1 MSGRKEREKLKAKA
15 KFGPCKNRTE
25 ATQKRLEMY
34 RTRPKRDR
42 TGRILYEA
50 YQSRTTTPEQG
61 RIQPDRRWF
70 GNTHVVGQDQLARFR
85 EEMASAERNPYAVL
99 LRSRKLPWAL
109 VNDNRATDPN
119 LNGTADETVAQRL
132 LEVESFGA
140 VFGPKATRK
149 RPNLAASHMCAP
161 SATADDDADAAD
173 DDASFAAAA
182 AAAQAEAQAMA
193 SGNVVDGGEITD
205 DDDGLDDESN
215 KNASDA
221 QSTTT
226 TSTTKGKKKIGAT
239 VAPAI
244 APSGQGSSNEYA
256 ALLARAAESH
266 EMYDEDTDRN
276 LGKMRKLTAERQ
288 QKRARVYEKGQSKRI
303 WGELWKVVD
312 SSDVIV
318 EVLDARDPPGTRC
331 RSLEDFITRKKKS
344 KHLVLLLNKCD
355 LVPTWATAR
364 WVQVL
369 SKEYPTLAFHASLS
383 NAFGKGSMIQLL
395 RQFANLHAK
404 DTQQISVG
412 FVGYPNVGKSSVI
425 NTLNSS
431 KACKVAPVA
440 GQTKVWQYVTLMR
453 RVFLID
459 CPGIVAPADADNES
473 DIVLR
478 GVVRIENVEDPED
491 HIAPLLLRTKPE
503 YIERLYGIA
512 SWADHR
518 DFLVQFARRS
528 GKLLRGAEPDTATAA
543 RMVINDW
550 LHGKIPYF
558 VPPPMPTAAEADE
571 LAQQQEAA
579 HRETLRNPRRN
590 PDRLK
595 AEDDREDEEKSRKRA
610 AAADDDDDDA
620 AAAAEKK
627 KKKQAAEDAIEEDV
641 EVDLSDNKDKN
652 TPVVAMQDFS
662 ELVLSTQFTADD
674 AKNPFARKTKKNKRN
689 RNKNAVPPSES
700 VKKEDG
706 DESTAAA
713 PDSDSAP
720 EPVTQEKEQEEEEEE
735 SKPAKKRSRKVVFVE
750 GPVTPDTKHAPAS
763 SKTKGK
769 NAKKKE
775 EEDAEPSWD
784 DLVNA

>member
-1 MSGRKEREKLKAKA
+1 MSGRKEREKLKEKA
-15 KFGPCKNRTE
+15 KFGPCKNRTQ
-25 ATQKRLEMY
+25 ATQKRLDMY
-34 RTRPKRDR
+34 RERPKRDR
-42 TGRILYEA
+42 NGRILYEA
-50 YQSRTTTPEQG
+50 FQSRTTTPEQG

-70 GNTHVVGQDQLARFR
+70 GNTHVVGQDQLAKFR
-85 EEMASAERNPYAVL
+85 EQMASAESNPYAVL

-119 LNGTADETVAQRL
+119 LNGTADDTVAQRL
-132 LEVESFGA
+132 LEVESFGS

-149 RPNLAASHMCAP
+149 RPNLAASLMGAP
-161 SATADDDADAAD
+161 GTADGDAVDLDAAD
-173 DDASFAAAA
+173 DDAAFD
-182 AAAQAEAQAMA
+182 AAAQAQAQAEA
-193 SGNVVDGGEITD
+193 EAV
-205 DDDGLDDESN
+205 
-215 KNASDA
+215 SDA
-221 QSTTT
+221 TGASKSGESGAGGST
-226 TSTTKGKKKIGAT
+226 GARIGAS
-239 VAPAI
+239 VAPAV
-244 APSGQGSSNEYA
+244 AATNEYA

-276 LGKMRKLTAERQ
+276 LGKMRQLTAERQ
-288 QKRARVYEKGQSKRI
+288 QKRARIYEKGQSKRI

-318 EVLDARDPPGTRC
+318 EVLDARDPEGTRC
-331 RSLEDFITRKKKS
+331 RSLEDFIKRKKKS

-459 CPGIVAPADADNES
+459 CPGIVAPSDADNES

-491 HIAPLLLRTKPE
+491 HIAPLLHRTKPE
-503 YIERLYGIA
+503 YIERLYGIS
-512 SWADHR
+512 SWKDHR
-518 DFLVQFARRS
+518 DFLVQFARKS
-528 GKLLRGAEPDTATAA
+528 GKLLRGAEPDTATCAK
-543 RMVINDW
+543 MIINDW

-558 VPPPMPTAAEADE
+558 IPPPMPTAAEAEE

-579 HRETLRNPRRN
+579 HRETLRNPRKN
-590 PDRLK
+590 PDLLK
-595 AEDDREDEEKSRKRA
+595 AEDDREEEERQKKKA
-610 AAADDDDDDA
+610 AAAGSDDEGDDGSKKSSEAGADGSAD
-620 AAAAEKK
+620 KK
-627 KKKQAAEDAIEEDV
+627 KKAADAGDTIEEDV
-641 EVDLSDNKDKN
+641 EIELPDSNKDKN
-652 TPVVAMQDFS
+652 TPVVAAQDFS
-662 ELVLSTQFTADD
+662 ELVLSTQFTSDD
-674 AKNPFARKTKKNKRN
+674 AANPFARRGKNKNRRN
-689 RNKNAVPPSES
+689 RNKNVPAKPITASGS
-700 VKKEDG
+700 DAG
-706 DESTAAA
+706 DDDRNSTVAAA
-713 PDSDSAP
+713 EAVV
-720 EPVTQEKEQEEEEEE
+720 ETQEGAKEENHEDEDA
-735 SKPAKKRSRKVVFVE
+735 KPAKKRSRKVVFVE

-763 SKTKGK
+763 GKTKVT
-769 NAKKKE
+769 KKKE
-775 EEDAEPSWD
+775 EDDVDAEPSWD

>member
-1 MSGRKEREKLKAKA
+1 MSGRKEREKLKEKA
-15 KFGPCKNRTE
+15 KFGPCKNRTQ

-42 TGRILYEA
+42 SGKILYGA

-70 GNTHVVGQDQLARFR
+70 GNTHVVGQDQLAKFR
-85 EEMASAERNPYAVL
+85 EQMASAESNPYAVL

-119 LNGTADETVAQRL
+119 LNGTADETVSQRL
-132 LEVESFGA
+132 LEVESFGS

-149 RPNLAASHMCAP
+149 RPNLAASLMGAP
-161 SATADDDADAAD
+161 STGGVDDADIDAAD
-173 DDASFAAAA
+173 DDAAFDAAAA
-182 AAAQAEAQAMA
+182 EAEATATATTEKNGTNTGA
-193 SGNVVDGGEITD
+193 S
-205 DDDGLDDESN
+205 
-215 KNASDA
+215 
-221 QSTTT
+221 
-226 TSTTKGKKKIGAT
+226 
-239 VAPAI
+239 VAPAV
-244 APSGQGSSNEYA
+244 ATTNEYA

-318 EVLDARDPPGTRC
+318 EVLDARDPMGTRC
-331 RSLEDFITRKKKS
+331 RSLEDFIKRKKKS
-344 KHLVLLLNKCD
+344 KHVVLLLNKCD
-355 LVPTWATAR
+355 LVPTWATSR

-459 CPGIVAPADADNES
+459 CPGIVAPSDADNES

-491 HIAPLLLRTKPE
+491 HIAPLLHRTKPE
-503 YIERLYGIA
+503 YIERLYGIS
-512 SWADHR
+512 SWKDHR
-518 DFLVQFARRS
+518 DFLVQFARKS
-528 GKLLRGAEPDTATAA
+528 GKLLRGAEPDTTTCAK
-543 RMVINDW
+543 MIINDW

-558 VPPPMPTAAEADE
+558 IPPPMPTAAEAEE

-590 PDRLK
+590 PDLLK
-595 AEDDREDEEKSRKRA
+595 QEDDREDEEKRKKA
-610 AAADDDDDDA
+610 AGSGDGDDEDDGGKGNKADDA
-620 AAAAEKK
+620 ADRKK
-627 KKKQAAEDAIEEDV
+627 KKAAAGDTIEEDV
-641 EVDLSDNKDKN
+641 EIELPDSTKDKN
-652 TPVVAMQDFS
+652 TPVVATQDFS

-674 AKNPFARKTKKNKRN
+674 ATNPYARRGKNKNKRN
-689 RNKNAVPPSES
+689 RNKNAV
-700 VKKEDG
+700 VKSDTRSNG
-706 DESTAAA
+706 DDTDSATVAAA
-713 PDSDSAP
+713 AQ
-720 EPVTQEKEQEEEEEE
+720 VQEEEVHQEEEGEEEEENT
-735 SKPAKKRSRKVVFVE
+735 KPAKKRSRKVVFVE

-763 SKTKGK
+763 GKTK
-769 NAKKKE
+769 AKKE
-775 EEDAEPSWD
+775 AEDVDAEPSWD

>member
-1 MSGRKEREKLKAKA
+1 MSGRKEREKLKEKA
-15 KFGPCKNRTE
+15 KFGPCKNRTQ

-42 TGRILYEA
+42 SGRILYEA

-70 GNTHVVGQDQLARFR
+70 GNTHVVGQDQLAKFR
-85 EEMASAERNPYAVL
+85 EQMASAESNPYAVL

-132 LEVESFGA
+132 LEVESFGS

-149 RPNLAASHMCAP
+149 RPNLAASLMGAP
-161 SATADDDADAAD
+161 RSASGDGDDDEADLDAAD
-173 DDASFAAAA
+173 DDAAFDAATAAAA
-182 AAAQAEAQAMA
+182 AAAEAEAQ
-193 SGNVVDGGEITD
+193 
-205 DDDGLDDESN
+205 
-215 KNASDA
+215 NASSSA
-221 QSTTT
+221 TGATTT
-226 TSTTKGKKKIGAT
+226 TTTGKAVGAS
-239 VAPAI
+239 VAPAV
-244 APSGQGSSNEYA
+244 APGAANEYA

-318 EVLDARDPPGTRC
+318 EVLDARDPEGTRC
-331 RSLEDFITRKKKS
+331 RSLEDYIKRKKKS
-344 KHLVLLLNKCD
+344 KHVVLLLNKCD
-355 LVPTWATAR
+355 LVPTWATSR

-459 CPGIVAPADADNES
+459 CPGIVAPSDADNES

-491 HIAPLLLRTKPE
+491 HIAPLLHRTKPE
-503 YIERLYGIA
+503 YIERLYGIS
-512 SWADHR
+512 SWKDHR
-518 DFLVQFARRS
+518 DFLVQFARKS
-528 GKLLRGAEPDTATAA
+528 GKLLRGAEPDTTTCAK
-543 RMVINDW
+543 MIINDW

-558 VPPPMPTAAEADE
+558 IPPPMPTAAEAEE

-579 HRETLRNPRRN
+579 HRETLRNPRKN
-590 PDRLK
+590 PDLLK
-595 AEDDREDEEKSRKRA
+595 QEDDDEDEKKRRT
-610 AAADDDDDDA
+610 A
-620 AAAAEKK
+620 AAAAAATGDDNDDDDNNNKGAAPADGGDSNGDDAADKK
-627 KKKQAAEDAIEEDV
+627 KKAAAGDTIEEDV
-641 EVDLSDNKDKN
+641 EIELPDSSKDKN
-652 TPVVAMQDFS
+652 TPVVATQDFS

-674 AKNPFARKTKKNKRN
+674 ATNPYARRGKNKNKNKRN
-689 RNKNAVPPSES
+689 RNKNVFAKSDSES
-700 VKKEDG
+700 VPVPPV
-706 DESTAAA
+706 AAA
-713 PDSDSAP
+713 
-720 EPVTQEKEQEEEEEE
+720 EKQEDEHQEEEEVEE
-735 SKPAKKRSRKVVFVE
+735 EENKPAKKRSRKVVFVE

-763 SKTKGK
+763 GKTK
-769 NAKKKE
+769 AKKE
-775 EEDAEPSWD
+775 DVVDAEPSWD